1 MLWEDILTELFDR
14 PGEKG
19 ALYLYAY
26 TVILFDQEQEKY
38 GILK

>member
-1 MLWEDILTELFDR
+1 MCFEETIQTELFDR

-19 ALYLYAY
+19 ALYAY